1 MSTLWNYF
9 KKSGGVKILRQYWNA
24 GVLFSAIIQF
34 VLLGRSKTALLL
46 LREIVSLKTQ
56 NKLCRKYNNVLEQ
69 FDGNYKEK
77 SHTRS
82 KKIWIFWWQGIENAP
97 EIVQICY
104 NSVKENLA
112 DWEIILVTEK
122 NYSEYANFPSYIIQK
137 LQKGQITL
145 THFSD
150 LLRLELL
157 INHGG
162 LWLDS
167 TVLCTSASIPISI
180 INSDLFVYQILK
192 PGADGHATIM
202 SSWCMY
208 AKTNN
213 KILMATR
220 ELLYEYWKKRT
231 SLVDYFLLHQFFS
244 IVCEHYPEEAKKIPP
259 FSSSIPHILLLHLFD
274 EYNEQYWTDL
284 KRMACFH
291 KLTYKLEGMETD
303 KMGTYYDMIIKKRQE
318 NGI

>member
-1 MSTLWNYF
+1 MSTLWYYF

-24 GVLFSAIIQF
+24 GVLFTAIIQF
-34 VLLGRSKTALLL
+34 VLLGRSKAALLL
-46 LREIVSLKTQ
+46 LREIVTLKTQ

-69 FDGNYKEK
+69 FDGNYKQK

-97 EIVQICY
+97 VLVQKCY

-167 TVLCTSASIPISI
+167 TVLCTSGSIPISI

-213 KILMATR
+213 KILIATR
-220 ELLYEYWKKRT
+220 ELLYEYWKKNT
-231 SLVDYFLLHQFFS
+231 KLVDYFLLHQFFS
-244 IVCEHYPEEAKKIPP
+244 IVCKHYPEEAQKIPP

-274 EYNEQYWTDL
+274 EYDEQYWTDL

-303 KMGTYYDMIIKKRQE
+303 KMGTYYDMIIKKQQE